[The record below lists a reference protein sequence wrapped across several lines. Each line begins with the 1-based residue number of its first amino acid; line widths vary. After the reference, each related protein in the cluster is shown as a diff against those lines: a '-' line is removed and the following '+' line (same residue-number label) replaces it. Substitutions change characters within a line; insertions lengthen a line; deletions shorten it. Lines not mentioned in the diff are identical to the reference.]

1 MTERLLSELLAGTRV
16 VGRHGAM
23 VDGLVTAVTQDSRE
37 VVSGALFV
45 AVPGFHVD
53 GHDFLTAA
61 VAVGARALVVQSDRR
76 ALWEEV
82 VSDIVSTEK
91 VAVVEVSDTRAALA
105 DLSAAWHGYPAR
117 DLRVV
122 GVTGTDGKSTTCY
135 MLSSILEAAGR
146 RTGII
151 GGVEFK
157 VGDEW
162 RANTITQTSPE
173 APLVQSLLAEMV
185 AAGVTDAVVEST
197 SHGLVLHRLDHCE
210 YDVAVFT
217 GLSDDHLD
225 FHETREEYFAA
236 KLRLFEALDGA
247 VDKGAPK
254 RAVIHGD
261 DPHIEAIKA
270 ALSPA
275 VGAELVRVG
284 FEKDGLDVSVSDL
297 DLRAEGSVFRLATPS
312 GALDVSLALPGRFNV
327 HNALL
332 AAGAAQ
338 ALGVGII
345 PIVEGLSALRGVP
358 GRMERIEAGQPF
370 SVVVDAA
377 ATTDA
382 FRMVLESVKPLVKG
396 RLIVV
401 FGCAGERD
409 PGRRTGMGAV
419 AAEFADLSVLTS
431 ENPRSEDAAAIVREI
446 AAAMEVAGRVA
457 GRDFE
462 ELPDRR
468 EAIARAFAL
477 AEPGDYVLIA
487 GKGAEQTLI
496 TGTHVAPWDDRDVAR
511 ALLRR

>member
-1 MTERLLSELLAGTRV
+1 MSERLLSELLAGTRV
-16 VGRHGAM
+16 AGREG
-23 VDGLVTAVTQDSRE
+23 GTADVSVSLVTQDSRE
-37 VVSGALFV
+37 VTAGAMFV

-53 GHDFLTAA
+53 GHDFVAAA
-61 VAVGARALVVQSDRR
+61 VASGAVAVVVQSDRR
-76 ALWEEV
+76 AQWEGV
-82 VSDIVSTEK
+82 VSDE
-91 VAVVEVSDTRAALA
+91 VAVVEVADTRAALA
-105 DLSAAWHGYPAR
+105 DLSAAFHGYPAR
-117 DLRVV
+117 DLRVI

-146 RTGII
+146 RTGMI

-157 VGDEW
+157 VGDDW
-162 RANTITQTSPE
+162 RPNTITQTSPE

-185 AAGVTDAVVEST
+185 ADGVTDAVVEST
-197 SHGLVLHRLDHCE
+197 SHGLALHRLDHCE

-225 FHETREEYFAA
+225 FHETREAYFAA
-236 KLRLFEALDGA
+236 KLRLFTALDGA
-247 VDKGAPK
+247 VDKEGDKGVPK

-261 DPHIEAIKA
+261 DPYLEAISGGTSA
-270 ALSPA
+270 
-275 VGAELVRVG
+275 GLVRVG

-297 DLRAEGSVFRLATPS
+297 SLRAEGSVFRLATPS

-345 PIVEGLSALRGVP
+345 PIVTGLSALRGVP

-382 FRMVLESVKPLVKG
+382 FRTVLASIRPLVEG

-409 PGRRTGMGAV
+409 PARRTGMGAV

-431 ENPRSEDAAAIVREI
+431 ENPRSEDPAAIVRAI
-446 AAAMEVAGRVA
+446 AVAMEAAGSVS

-462 ELPDRR
+462 ALPDRR
-468 EAIARAFAL
+468 EAIARAFGV
-477 AEPGDYVLIA
+477 AEAGDYVLIA

-496 TGTHVAPWDDRDVAR
+496 TGADVEPWDDRDVAR
-511 ALLRR
+511 ELLAT